1 MAAEDGLL
9 LEQDLVRDTLLTML
23 EDPGLQCEDKTALAA
38 SLLQCSLLSNVAL
51 FQLAGGQQVVSAM
64 CSAKLRAACEALYA
78 RAQMMLEAV
87 EPWERCL
94 HMLPVLASVPPADVW
109 PSYVEESEESSDEAC
124 EAQEDEESSDEACEA
139 QEDEEGSD
147 EACEAQEDEESS
159 DEACEAQEDEEGSEE
174 ACEAQEDEESS
185 QEDFEAQ
192 WMSHDRTSMP
202 QAIHQLLDVWE
213 GLYDKALLFSDEAD
227 DALQQLLG
235 LCASSAA
242 PLTHAAMSVEGG
254 LLGFNIV
261 VTAIEE
267 MLECGDLPLPVK
279 EELVRTL
286 LGCDAL
292 SFSHVF
298 CSDGGVKVVS
308 AILSCYAANKTSEL
322 MSKAAFQLYKWA
334 ELVRPRP

>member
-9 LEQDLVRDTLLTML
+9 LEQDLVRDTLLTMM
-23 EDPGLQCEDKTALAA
+23 EDPGLQCEDKTALAG

-64 CSAKLRAACEALYA
+64 CSAKLRAACEGLYA
-78 RAQMMLEAV
+78 RAQMV
-87 EPWERCL
+87 GHP
-94 HMLPVLASVPPADVW
+94 ASFYVW

-192 WMSHDRTSMP
+192 WMRHDRTSMP

-254 LLGFNIV
+254 LLGFSIV